1 MSYKRKQSGI
11 MEFKMAD
18 LVKDQA
24 ILEDARHL
32 AIDLLEEDP
41 ELELEKNSLLKETLE
56 RIIRVKKNWSKI
68 S

>member
-1 MSYKRKQSGI
+1 MGTQQSGI